1 MYQDP
6 RPHYN
11 YSPPEPRIQVRR
23 SQAHIY
29 THTSCVYEHPGS
41 ANGGVV
47 LGVSQAVRVQLGYD
61 WWETFVFVGHTKGY
75 EGVIQEGV
83 AE

>member
-1 MYQDP
+1 M
-6 RPHYN
+6 
-11 YSPPEPRIQVRR
+11 
-23 SQAHIY
+23 
-29 THTSCVYEHPGS
+29 
-41 ANGGVV
+41 